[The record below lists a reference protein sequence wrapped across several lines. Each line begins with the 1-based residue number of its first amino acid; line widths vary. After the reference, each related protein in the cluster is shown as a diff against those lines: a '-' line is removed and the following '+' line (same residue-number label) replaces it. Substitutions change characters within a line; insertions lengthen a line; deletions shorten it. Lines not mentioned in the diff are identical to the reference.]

1 VVSTNTLTKKSLA
14 IIVPELLPVPPVKG
28 GAIEHWV
35 HEASKQLDQ
44 TKFNISIISRP
55 ANSQGVD
62 GVQYLGIPWTST
74 ENFFYKLKERLSW
87 HNPLRYIAKIQNVV
101 SYGLRM
107 AKIVSYFDLVV
118 IHNEPNLLLFFK
130 KSPQQKIVLHMHNE
144 HLSLRLFRPFYRRAL
159 KKVDSVICVSEY
171 IRHSAVQHFPEYTDK
186 FTVIFNAT
194 DTEVFMPYGEEAL
207 LQLKDIVVIEP
218 DKSYLLYV
226 GRLTEIKGVHVL
238 IQAFV
243 EIHQVLPNTKLVI
256 VGSSFFEG
264 AAKTSYEQSLVEL
277 SKPVSQHIIFT
288 GYIPHD
294 KLKYLYSAADVV
306 VLPSVWQDPCPLV
319 VLEAMAS
326 GTCLVSSSV
335 GGVPEVVENG
345 INGVLVKATDVNA
358 LTHAA
363 IEVLSNPYIKA
374 QMELNARQKI
384 IAGYTW
390 QRLLGDLEAV
400 F

>member
-35 HEASKQLDQ
+35 HEASKRLDQ

-62 GVQYLGIPWTST
+62 GVQYLGIPWTSA
-74 ENFFYKLKERLSW
+74 ENFFYKLKEQLSW
-87 HNPLRYIAKIQNVV
+87 RNPLRYIAKIQNVA

-107 AKIVSYFDLVV
+107 AKIISHFDLVV

-159 KKVDSVICVSEY
+159 KKVDSVICVSEF
-171 IRHSAVQHFPEYTDK
+171 IRRSAVQHFPEYTDK

-238 IQAFV
+238 IQAFI

-277 SKPVSQHIIFT
+277 SKPISQHIIFT

-345 INGVLVKATDVNA
+345 INGVLVKAADISA
-358 LTHAA
+358 LTHAT
-363 IEVLSNPYIKA
+363 IQLLSSAHIKA
-374 QMELNARQKI
+374 QMELNARKKI
-384 IAGYTW
+384 ISGYTW
-390 QRLLGDLEAV
+390 QRLLNDIEDV